1 VPDDALERARETL
14 AQERTDTGRRRYRE
28 VMVSDAPPPLTP
40 YLARGVVDAVF
51 AELWDRPGL
60 SRRDR
65 RFITIAC
72 VGAAAVDVPIQQHVY
87 AALASGDVSREEMQE
102 IVLHFAYYSGWPRA
116 SALEAA
122 YYQAVARLDAEAPG
136 GASTASGG
144 GPEASQA
151 EPTP

>member
-1 VPDDALERARETL
+1 VPDDALECARETL
-14 AQERTDTGRRRYRE
+14 AQERTEKGRRRYRE
-28 VMVSDAPPPLTP
+28 VMVSDAPPPMTP

-87 AALASGDVSREEMQE
+87 AALASGDITREEMQE
-102 IVLHFAYYSGWPRA
+102 FVLHFAYYHGWPRA
-116 SALEAA
+116 SALEQA
-122 YYQAVARLDAEAPG
+122 YYQALQRIDGDAGAAP
-136 GASTASGG
+136 
-144 GPEASQA
+144 ER
-151 EPTP
+151 